1 MKSAANQFIIYLLLV
16 NFEIYLFSSFF
27 PSLFC
32 ASLQDI
38 WNDLVEK
45 DLSFVVYDRNTN
57 RVIGTALNFDA
68 RNEPEVDVKSKLIIV
83 FEFLEYVEGP
93 IR

>member
-1 MKSAANQFIIYLLLV
+1 MKF
-16 NFEIYLFSSFF
+16 FCKLFH
-27 PSLFC
+27 
-32 ASLQDI
+32 LQDI

-45 DLSFVVYDRNTN
+45 DLSFVVYDKNTN

-68 RNEPEVDVKSKLIIV
+68 RKEPEVEVKSKLIIV
-83 FEFLEYVEGP
+83 FEFLEFVEGP

>member
-1 MKSAANQFIIYLLLV
+1 M
-16 NFEIYLFSSFF
+16 
-27 PSLFC
+27 
-32 ASLQDI
+32 
-38 WNDLVEK
+38 EK

-68 RNEPEVDVKSKLIIV
+68 RAEPEVEVKSKLIIV
-83 FEFLEYVEGP
+83 FEFLEFVEGP